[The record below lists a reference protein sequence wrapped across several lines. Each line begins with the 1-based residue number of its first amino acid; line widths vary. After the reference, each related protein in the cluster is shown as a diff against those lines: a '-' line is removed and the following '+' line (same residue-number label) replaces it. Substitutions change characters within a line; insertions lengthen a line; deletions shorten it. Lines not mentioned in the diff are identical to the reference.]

1 MPMST
6 SIMVHID
13 RSDYTYALSN
23 TNHQEGNGV
32 TAVILRDITLFVQD
46 TDAELALEYFERV
59 CSHFRTLLGKPEPTA
74 NIVINING
82 TTVTLP
88 NS

>member
-6 SIMVHID
+6 SVMIHIS
-13 RSDYTYALSN
+13 REDYTHTLSN
-23 TNHQEGNGV
+23 TCHQEGNGV
-32 TAVILRDITLFVQD
+32 SAVGLRDLTLFVD
-46 TDAELALEYFERV
+46 DHDAELALEYFERV

-74 NIVINING
+74 NITINING
-82 TTVTLP
+82 TTVALP